1 MVCPKSR
8 RERGRSGMKIESL
21 FIIEV
26 GEARDGELGS
36 RRKGGLGEAEH
47 N

>member
-1 MVCPKSR
+1 MVGPKSR
-8 RERGRSGMKIESL
+8 RERGRSGMKIENL